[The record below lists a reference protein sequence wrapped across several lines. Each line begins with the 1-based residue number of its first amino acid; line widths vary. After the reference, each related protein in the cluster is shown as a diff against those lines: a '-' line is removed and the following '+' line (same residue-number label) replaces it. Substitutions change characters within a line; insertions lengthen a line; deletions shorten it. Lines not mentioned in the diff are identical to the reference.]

1 MDPEWKTLPRVCIEV
16 DPDLI
21 ELIPDFLTR
30 KQIDLQTLN
39 EALANSDLAAI
50 AALGHRI
57 KGEGGSFGFDVV
69 SEIGAALEAA
79 GKNGDS
85 ESARHLVADLSAYL
99 EKVEIVEGAE
109 T

>member
-1 MDPEWKTLPRVCIEV
+1 MDPEWKTLPRVSIEV

-30 KQIDLQTLN
+30 KQIDLQSLN
-39 EALANSDLAAI
+39 EALANRDLAAI

-79 GKNGDS
+79 GKQGDS
-85 ESARHLVADLSAYL
+85 ESAHRLVADLSEYL
-99 EKVEIVEGAE
+99 KKIEIVEGPE
-109 T
+109 S

>member
-1 MDPEWKTLPRVCIEV
+1 MDPEWKTQHRVSIEV

-30 KQIDLQTLN
+30 KQADLTSLN
-39 EALANSDLAAI
+39 DALAKDDLAAI
-50 AALGHRI
+50 ARLGHRI

-79 GKNGDS
+79 GKAGDGA
-85 ESARHLVADLSAYL
+85 SARRLVADLSEYL
-99 EKVEIVEGAE
+99 EKIEIVEGPE
-109 T
+109 S

>member
-85 ESARHLVADLSAYL
+85 ESARRLVADLSAYL